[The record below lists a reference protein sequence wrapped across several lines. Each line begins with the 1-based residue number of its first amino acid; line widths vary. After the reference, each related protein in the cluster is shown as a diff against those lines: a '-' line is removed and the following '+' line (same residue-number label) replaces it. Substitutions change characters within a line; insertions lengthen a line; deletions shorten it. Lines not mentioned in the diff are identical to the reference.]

1 MPSQVRKKSKAV
13 CFMGRNQEADL
24 EAYHGKACLGCWAQG
39 LFFTNHI
46 PRGRRI
52 YIQVRSSVSG
62 PAPSPLLQ
70 KKLLPKQCFTRLRA
84 IKGTWKE
91 EKRGKRNGSVRK
103 QKPSSSAWVSAIKC
117 CETVP
122 SGKACRALI
131 ACHHFHIQV
140 VLGFVAESP
149 LSPVRPRVVLFAWG
163 CLICK
168 QKQLRRRGN
177 YSVQET
183 GISGMHTMCIYTQVI
198 WSFTLSSMHLFWKLL
213 WVIYKKCYFYYSG
226 ALEEA
231 NYLITLCEVK
241 RRVKWTIW
249 VSLKTLIF
257 FCCP

>member
-24 EAYHGKACLGCWAQG
+24 EAYHGKAWLGCWAQG

-91 EKRGKRNGSVRK
+91 EKWGKRNGSVRK

-122 SGKACRALI
+122 CWEGMPCS
-131 ACHHFHIQV
+131 HSM
-140 VLGFVAESP
+140 SP
-149 LSPVRPRVVLFAWG
+149 FPHP
-163 CLICK
+163 
-168 QKQLRRRGN
+168 
-177 YSVQET
+177 
-183 GISGMHTMCIYTQVI
+183 
-198 WSFTLSSMHLFWKLL
+198 
-213 WVIYKKCYFYYSG
+213 SG
-226 ALEEA
+226 AGICGRISFESCKTKGSAVCMRMSDMQTETAEE
-231 NYLITLCEVK
+231 K
-241 RRVKWTIW
+241 RQLFSARDRDFWNTHNVHLYP
-249 VSLKTLIF
+249 SNLKLYSQ
-257 FCCP
+257 